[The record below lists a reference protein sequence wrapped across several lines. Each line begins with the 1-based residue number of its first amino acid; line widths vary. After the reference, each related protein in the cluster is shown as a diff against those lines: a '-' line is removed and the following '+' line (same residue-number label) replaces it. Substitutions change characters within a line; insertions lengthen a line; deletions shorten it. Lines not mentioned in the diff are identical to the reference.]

1 MCGLLSL
8 SVTIHALC
16 TAWCWKEACKKCM
29 STTKF
34 KRAMAKK
41 KKQKRKSGKIIAVI
55 KGWFAPERLKAY
67 RQGLGV
73 TLLIGGLFML
83 AAFTSSLYNYSNDHS
98 VVTSEAPDFSQVQ
111 NIMGGIG
118 AKLSYYFIEMR
129 FGIGGAF
136 ALAFCMAIFGLNF
149 VQETPRFSYQKVGKE
164 VILFMIFSM
173 ITTGVLRGHFVEID
187 YPLDGRISASLFG
200 QKGFFTHLI
209 GFGGVVGLASFF
221 TLGYAAHCIGFSVIR
236 LIDQFFS
243 FQWWPFKKAVVED
256 VDAEVTYAET
266 AFERDGIE
274 LTTEENSSEEVNSG
288 NIDTVPVLEG
298 NDASDLSS
306 TGKLD
311 QVGKE
316 VKDADTSSE
325 DATDF
330 EIIQQEKEKQSLS
343 NTAITKTTVS
353 GDEFDPKKDLS
364 KFKFPTLD
372 LLADHGSGDVRV
384 DEGELVKKK
393 EQIVETLR
401 DYKIEIDSIRAT
413 VGPTVTLYEIVPAK
427 GVRISKI
434 KNLEDDIALSLAA
447 LGIRIIAPIPGK
459 GTIGIEVPNAKK
471 EVVSMRSVIAS
482 ELFKNSKAALPVG
495 LGKNI
500 AGEYVVADLTKMP
513 HLLMAGATGQGKSV
527 GINALLVSLLY
538 KLHPSELKFVLVDPK
553 KVELSLFNSIKHHY
567 LAVLPGEE
575 EPIITDVKKVV
586 STVNALCLEMDNRY
600 DLLKKGRAR
609 NIKEYNAKFK
619 KRQLNPENGHRF
631 LPYIVLVIDEFAD
644 LIMTAGKEVETPI
657 ARLAQLARA
666 IGIHLIL
673 ATQRPSVNI
682 ITGIIKANF
691 PARISFKVTSKVDS
705 RTILD
710 AGGAD
715 QLIGRGDL
723 LFSMGSDM
731 VRIQCAFVDT
741 PEVDDICRFIGEQ
754 QGYGQ
759 IFELPEF
766 KDKSEGGGK
775 GSLSSDD
782 MDPLLEEA
790 AHIVVGNQS
799 GSTSMIQ
806 RRLKLGYNRA
816 GRIMDQLE
824 ELGIVGPNMGSKPR
838 EVMYS
843 SEQELEQYLLH
854 RKQ

>member
-1 MCGLLSL
+1 MLYFGE
-8 SVTIHALC
+8 IYQ
-16 TAWCWKEACKKCM
+16 
-29 STTKF
+29 
-34 KRAMAKK
+34 RMAKK
-41 KKQKRKSGKIIAVI
+41 KKQKKKSGKRGSWM
-55 KGWFAPERLKAY
+55 KTWFSPEQRTSY
-67 RQGLGV
+67 RQGSGV
-73 TLLIGGLFML
+73 ILLILS
-83 AAFTSSLYNYSNDHS
+83 AFLLLSFVSSIHHFANDHS
-98 VVTSEAPDFSQVQ
+98 IVTSSNPDFSEVE
-111 NIMGGIG
+111 NFMGGVG

-136 ALAFCMAIFGLNF
+136 AIAIAIGLVGLNF
-149 VQETPRFSYQKVGKE
+149 LRESILVPYSKIFKE
-164 VILFMIFSM
+164 LIFFMMVSM
-173 ITTGVLRGHFVEID
+173 VTTGLIRGHLVD
-187 YPLDGRISASLFG
+187 MPYPIDGRISASLFG
-200 QKGFFTHLI
+200 KSGLFTYLI
-209 GFGGVVGLASFF
+209 GFGGVTGLSIIL
-221 TLGYAAHCIGFSVIR
+221 TLAYVAHCAGLNVVKLLDGF
-236 LIDQFFS
+236 LS
-243 FQWWPFKKAVVED
+243 FRWLPSFKKKEIENEEEIAF
-256 VDAEVTYAET
+256 AET
-266 AFERDGIE
+266 AFERDGIH
-274 LTTEENSSEEVNSG
+274 LTKEEPSVEVEPQAADHPDQTTKPPTPVIEEHQDNKKVNKTTKKSDEQTPE
-288 NIDTVPVLEG
+288 DT
-298 NDASDLSS
+298 
-306 TGKLD
+306 
-311 QVGKE
+311 
-316 VKDADTSSE
+316 TS
-325 DATDF
+325 F
-330 EIIQQEKEKQSLS
+330 EIVQKEKEKQEAASVTS
-343 NTAITKTTVS
+343 TVKKPS
-353 GDEFDPKKDLS
+353 GDEYDPRKDLS
-364 KFKFPTLD
+364 KYKFPTVD

-459 GTIGIEVPNAKK
+459 GTIGIEVPNAHK
-471 EVVSMRSVIAS
+471 EVVSMRSVVAS
-482 ELFKNSKAALPVG
+482 ELFKNSNAALPVG

-500 AGEYVVADLTKMP
+500 AGEYVVADLAKMP

-619 KRQLNPENGHRF
+619 KRQLNPENGDRF

-741 PEVDDICRFIGEQ
+741 PEVDEICRFIGDQ
-754 QGYGQ
+754 QGYGE

-766 KDKSEGGGK
+766 KDKNEGGDK

-790 AHIVVGNQS
+790 ARIVVGNQS

>member
-1 MCGLLSL
+1 
-8 SVTIHALC
+8 
-16 TAWCWKEACKKCM
+16 
-29 STTKF
+29 
-34 KRAMAKK
+34 MAKK
-41 KKQKRKSGKIIAVI
+41 KKQKRKSGKRSAAI
-55 KGWFAPERLKAY
+55 KGWFTPERIRSY
-67 RQGLGV
+67 RQGLGFI
-73 TLLIGGLFML
+73 LLICGPFML
-83 AAFTSSLYNYSNDHS
+83 AAFTSSLYNYANDHS
-98 VVTSEAPDFSQVQ
+98 VVTSDTPDFSQVQ
-111 NIMGGIG
+111 NIMGGLG

-136 ALAFCMAIFGLNF
+136 ALAIGIAIFGLNLIR
-149 VQETPRFSYQKVGKE
+149 ETPAFSYKKVGKE
-164 VILFMIFSM
+164 AILFMAFSM
-173 ITTGVLRGHFVEID
+173 LTTGVLRGHFIEIS
-187 YPLDGRISASLFG
+187 YPLDGRISASLVG
-200 QKGFFTHLI
+200 EEGFFTHLI
-209 GFGGVVGLASFF
+209 GLGGVVGMAALYV
-221 TLGYAAHCIGFSVIR
+221 LGYAAHCIGFSVIK
-236 LIDQFFS
+236 LTDQFLS
-243 FQWWPFKKAVVED
+243 FNWWPFKKAISED
-256 VDAEVTYAET
+256 VDAEVAFAET
-266 AFERDGIE
+266 AFERDGIDLSSQEDSTEQVEVQSAEGGVE
-274 LTTEENSSEEVNSG
+274 LQV
-288 NIDTVPVLEG
+288 
-298 NDASDLSS
+298 NDASNQSP
-306 TGKLD
+306 TFTLD
-311 QVGKE
+311 HGGKE
-316 VKDADTSSE
+316 KKDADTDSE
-325 DATDF
+325 GAKDF
-330 EIIQQEKEKQSLS
+330 EIIQQEKEKQSS
-343 NTAITKTTVS
+343 SKKAITKTKIS
-353 GDEFDPKKDLS
+353 GDEYDPKKDLS

-372 LLADHGSGDVRV
+372 LLVNHGSGDVRV

-401 DYKIEIDSIRAT
+401 DYKIEIESIRAT
-413 VGPTVTLYEIVPAK
+413 VGPTVTLYEIIPAK

-482 ELFKNSKAALPVG
+482 ELFKNSKADLPVG

-731 VRIQCAFVDT
+731 MRIQCAFVDT
-741 PEVDDICRFIGEQ
+741 PEVDDICRFIGDQ

-766 KDKSEGGGK
+766 KDKNEGGEK
-775 GSLSSDD
+775 GSISTDD

-843 SEQELEQYLLH
+843 SEQELEQFLLH

>member
-1 MCGLLSL
+1 
-8 SVTIHALC
+8 
-16 TAWCWKEACKKCM
+16 
-29 STTKF
+29 
-34 KRAMAKK
+34 MAKR
-41 KKQKRKSGKIIAVI
+41 KKQKKKSGKSGVWM
-55 KGWFAPERLKAY
+55 KTRFSPEQRTSY
-67 RQGLGV
+67 RQGLGIV
-73 TLLIGGLFML
+73 MLILSIFLLLSFG
-83 AAFTSSLYNYSNDHS
+83 SSIHQFANDHS
-98 VVTSEAPDFSQVQ
+98 VVTSSNPDFSEVE
-111 NIMGGIG
+111 NLMGGVG
-118 AKLSYYFIEMR
+118 AKLSHYFIEMR

-136 ALAFCMAIFGLNF
+136 ALALAIGLVGLNF
-149 VQETPRFSYQKVGKE
+149 VRDSIVVSYFKIFKE
-164 VILFMIFSM
+164 LLFFMTFSM
-173 ITTGVLRGHFVEID
+173 VTSGVFRGHLMEVS
-187 YPLDGRISASLFG
+187 YPIDGRISASLFG
-200 QKGFFTHLI
+200 QSGLFTYLI
-209 GFGGVVGLASFF
+209 GFGGVIGLSVII
-221 TLGYAAHCIGFSVIR
+221 TLAYVAHCLGLNVIR
-236 LIDQFFS
+236 LIDGFFS
-243 FQWWPFKKAVVED
+243 LRWLPSLKKKEEAHEE
-256 VDAEVTYAET
+256 EVTFAET
-266 AFERDGIE
+266 AFERDGINLSGE
-274 LTTEENSSEEVNSG
+274 GQVVDGSSRETVDSKDATLAVGGNIQDDTKTENPEKKPTTKEVVDNTSFEIVQKEKEEVKS
-288 NIDTVPVLEG
+288 P
-298 NDASDLSS
+298 SS
-306 TGKLD
+306 TPVAK
-311 QVGKE
+311 KP
-316 VKDADTSSE
+316 
-325 DATDF
+325 
-330 EIIQQEKEKQSLS
+330 
-343 NTAITKTTVS
+343 S
-353 GDEFDPKKDLS
+353 GDEYDPRKDLS
-364 KFKFPTLD
+364 KYAFPTVD

-384 DEGELVKKK
+384 DESELVKKK

-401 DYKIEIDSIRAT
+401 DYKIEIESIRAT
-413 VGPTVTLYEIVPAK
+413 IGPTVTLYEIVPAK

-459 GTIGIEVPNAKK
+459 GTIGIEVPNAHK
-471 EVVSMRSVIAS
+471 EVVSMRSVVAS
-482 ELFKNSKAALPVG
+482 ELFKNSNAALPVG

-500 AGEYVVADLTKMP
+500 AGEYVVADLAKMP

-691 PARISFKVTSKVDS
+691 PARVSFKVTSKVDS

-723 LFSMGSDM
+723 LFSMGSEM

-741 PEVDDICRFIGEQ
+741 PEVDAICRFIGDQ
-754 QGYGQ
+754 QGYGE
-759 IFELPEF
+759 IFQLPEF
-766 KDKSEGGGK
+766 KDKNEGGDR

-790 AHIVVGNQS
+790 ARIVVGNQS

>member
-1 MCGLLSL
+1 MK
-8 SVTIHALC
+8 T
-16 TAWCWKEACKKCM
+16 
-29 STTKF
+29 
-34 KRAMAKK
+34 
-41 KKQKRKSGKIIAVI
+41 
-55 KGWFAPERLKAY
+55 WFSPEQRTSY
-67 RQGLGV
+67 RQGLGIV
-73 TLLIGGLFML
+73 LIILFVFLLLSFG
-83 AAFTSSLYNYSNDHS
+83 SSIHYFAQDHS
-98 VVTSEAPDFSQVQ
+98 VVTSSNPDFSEVE
-111 NIMGGIG
+111 NLMGGIG
-118 AKLSYYFIEMR
+118 AELSYYFIEMR

-136 ALAFCMAIFGLNF
+136 ALALAIGLVGLNF
-149 VQETPRFSYQKVGKE
+149 LRDSIVISYFTIFKE
-164 VILFMIFSM
+164 LLFFMTFSM
-173 ITTGVLRGHFVEID
+173 VTSGVFCGHLMEVS
-187 YPLDGRISASLFG
+187 YPIDGRISASLFG
-200 QKGFFTHLI
+200 EDGLFDELI
-209 GFGGVVGLASFF
+209 GYGGVIGLSVIV
-221 TLGYAAHCIGFSVIR
+221 TLGYLAHCLGLNVIK
-236 LIDQFFS
+236 LIDDFFS
-243 FQWWPFKKAVVED
+243 LRWLPSLKKKEEADEE
-256 VDAEVTYAET
+256 EVTFAET
-266 AFERDGIE
+266 AFERDGISLSGE
-274 LTTEENSSEEVNSG
+274 GKAVDGLSKETVDSKDTTLAVGGGIQDDVKTEKPEKKPTTKEVEDNTSFEIVQKEKEEVK
-288 NIDTVPVLEG
+288 
-298 NDASDLSS
+298 SS
-306 TGKLD
+306 SSNP
-311 QVGKE
+311 
-316 VKDADTSSE
+316 TS
-325 DATDF
+325 
-330 EIIQQEKEKQSLS
+330 KKP
-343 NTAITKTTVS
+343 S
-353 GDEFDPKKDLS
+353 GDEYDPRKDLS
-364 KFKFPTLD
+364 KYAFPTVD

-384 DEGELVKKK
+384 DEDELVKKK

-401 DYKIEIDSIRAT
+401 DYKIEIESIRAT
-413 VGPTVTLYEIVPAK
+413 VGPTVTLYEIIPAK

-459 GTIGIEVPNAKK
+459 GTIGIEVPNAHK
-471 EVVSMRSVIAS
+471 EVVSMRSVVAS
-482 ELFKNSKAALPVG
+482 ELFKNSNAALPVG

-500 AGEYVVADLTKMP
+500 AGEYVVADLAKMP

-741 PEVDDICRFIGEQ
+741 PEVDAICRFIGDQ
-754 QGYGQ
+754 QGYGE

-766 KDKSEGGGK
+766 KDKNEGGDR

-790 AHIVVGNQS
+790 ARIVVGNQS